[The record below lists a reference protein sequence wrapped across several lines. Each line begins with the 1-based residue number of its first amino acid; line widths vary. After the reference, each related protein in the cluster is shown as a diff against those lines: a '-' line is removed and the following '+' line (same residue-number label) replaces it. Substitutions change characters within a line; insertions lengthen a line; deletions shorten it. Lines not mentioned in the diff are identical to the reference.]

1 MDGST
6 VRMASL
12 TLTIERTWIAL
23 VEVKVT
29 RLAACLFAF

>member
-1 MDGST
+1 MDDSS

-23 VEVKVT
+23 VELKVT
-29 RLAACLFAF
+29 GLAACPFAF

>member
-6 VRMASL
+6 VRMASS

-29 RLAACLFAF
+29 GLAARPFAF